1 MRKMVQRFPW
11 MILLA
16 GALLQIL
23 TGIPSAWG
31 AFQKPV
37 VETYALTEQS
47 AGYIFSLLIGVYGVG
62 CALGG
67 FLQDRYG
74 PRRAAWIGTILLCAG
89 VASGGVIPPGRVWL
103 FYLCFSIPAGLGSAF
118 LTPAVLSCA
127 QKWYQDKKGLATG
140 VIGCGVGLSGLVL
153 TQLVQ
158 LFTKGIWKELGVRW
172 AFFALAGLLLP
183 ICLGAAALL
192 QNPETTDT
200 QKKAQDGLSPREML
214 HTGDYWR
221 LAGALA
227 LAAPAVQ
234 LFTPMLVEMGTQRGL
249 SEQQALWSVMLGS
262 LGNATGRLTMPILS
276 DKIGRKAMGQ
286 ILFAGLAG
294 CSVWF
299 WFAQEWW
306 MLVAYVGLCIC
317 YAGFSAIL
325 PAFSTDRF
333 GMAHAG
339 VNYGLLALG
348 QTVGSLAFPLLAD
361 GLGLTR
367 GRHLLAVLAAAAGF
381 WVIGRIE
388 GEKNVKSSGD
398 TEKT

>member
-1 MRKMVQRFPW
+1 MRRMVQRFPW

-47 AGYIFSLLIGVYGVG
+47 AGYIFSLLIGAYGVG

-67 FLQDRYG
+67 FFQDRYG
-74 PRRAAWIGTILLCAG
+74 PRRAAWVGTVLLCAG
-89 VASGGVIPPGRVWL
+89 VAVGGIIPQGKVWW
-103 FYLCFSIPAGLGSAF
+103 FYLGFSIPAGLGSAF
-118 LTPAVLSCA
+118 LSPAVLSCA
-127 QKWYQDKKGLATG
+127 QKWYQDQKGLATG

-183 ICLGAAALL
+183 ICLGAAAVLE
-192 QNPETTDT
+192 NPP
-200 QKKAQDGLSPREML
+200 QSKQPKKQQGMTPGQML
-214 HTGDYWR
+214 HTADYWR

-249 SEQQALWSVMLGS
+249 SEQQALWTVMLGS
-262 LGNATGRLTMPILS
+262 VGNAAGRLTMPMLS
-276 DKIGRKAMGQ
+276 DKIGRKAAGQ
-286 ILFAGLAG
+286 LLFCGLAG

-299 WFAQEWW
+299 WFAQKWW
-306 MLVAYVGLCIC
+306 MLAAYVGLCVC
-317 YAGFSAIL
+317 YSGFSAVL

-333 GMAHAG
+333 GMSHAG

-361 GLGLTR
+361 GLGLTT
-367 GRHLLAVLAAAAGF
+367 GRHLVAILAALAGF
-381 WVIGRIE
+381 TVIRQVE
-388 GEKNVKSSGD
+388 GTKNIKSSGGA
-398 TEKT
+398 EKN